1 MYLDKN
7 EKFAFSIGGCLAKKD
22 YKLSKEWYYNYL
34 VTEGK
39 QKYVN
44 PIDRL
49 LGIKNSKKHGWHG
62 SIAEIFVNLL
72 GFGIGSYLNKNFNTY
87 EYSSTIFIFTIFF
100 LELFF

>member
-1 MYLDKN
+1 MKN
-7 EKFAFSIGGCLAKKD
+7 LHFQSADVAKD

-49 LGIKNSKKHGWHG
+49 LGIKNSKNTDGT
-62 SIAEIFVNLL
+62 VLL
-72 GFGIGSYLNKNFNTY
+72 LKYSLIYLV
-87 EYSSTIFIFTIFF
+87 
-100 LELFF
+100 LV